1 MRLFLSSW
9 KLGDAP
15 ELLDGLVGDVRTA
28 AVIGNALDALPGT
41 ARRQATGR
49 EVALLRD
56 RGYSVSEVDLR
67 DHFDAS
73 QGLAEHLAGFGVVW
87 VHGGNPFVLRL
98 AMALSG
104 ADGILPGLLRRD
116 AVVYAGWS
124 AGACVLSPSLHGLEL
139 VDDPADTVTAY
150 GRQAI
155 REGLGLLDYAFV
167 PHYRSPIPESEPI
180 ERVVERYD
188 REGVPYRTFRDGE
201 VTIVDQPST
210 PANR

>member
-15 ELLDGLVGDVRTA
+15 ELLDDLVGDARAA
-28 AVIGNALDALPGT
+28 AVVGNALDALPDPK
-41 ARRQATGR
+41 RRQATGR
-49 EVALLRD
+49 EVAMLRD
-56 RGYSVSEVDLR
+56 RGYRVTEVDLR
-67 DHFDAS
+67 DHFGDSEA
-73 QGLAEHLAGFGVVW
+73 LAKRLSDFGIVW

-104 ADGILPGLLRRD
+104 ADEILTGLLRRD

-124 AGACVLSPSLHGLEL
+124 AGACVLSPGLQGLEL

-150 GRQAI
+150 GRTALW
-155 REGLGLLDYAFV
+155 EGLGLLDYAFV

-180 ERVVERYD
+180 ERVVKRYE
-188 REGVPYRTFRDGE
+188 REGVPYRALRDGE
-201 VTIVDQPST
+201 VVVVDRPST
-210 PANR
+210 AASR

>member
-15 ELLDGLVGDVRTA
+15 ELLDDLVGGVRTA
-28 AVIGNALDALPGT
+28 AVIGNALDALP
-41 ARRQATGR
+41 APQRQQATGR
-49 EVALLRD
+49 EIAMLRE
-56 RGYSVSEVDLR
+56 RGYATTEVDLR
-67 DHFDAS
+67 DHFGNTAA
-73 QGLAEHLAGFGVVW
+73 LAEHLAGFGAVW

-104 ADGILPGLLRRD
+104 ADAILTGLLARD
-116 AVVYAGWS
+116 ALVYAGWS

-150 GRQAI
+150 GQPAPW
-155 REGLGLLDYAFV
+155 EGLGLLDYAFV

-180 ERVVERYD
+180 ERVVKRYES
-188 REGVPYRTFRDGE
+188 EGVPYRAFRDGE
-201 VTIVDQPST
+201 VTVIDGPS
-210 PANR
+210 AAAHR

>member
-9 KLGDAP
+9 KLGNAP
-15 ELLDGLVGDVRTA
+15 ELLDDLVGDARTP
-28 AVIGNALDALPGT
+28 AVVGNALDALPDP

-49 EVALLRD
+49 EVAMLRD
-56 RGYSVSEVDLR
+56 RGYQVTEVDLR
-67 DHFDAS
+67 DHFGDPGA
-73 QGLAEHLAGFGVVW
+73 LAERLSGFGVVW

-104 ADGILPGLLRRD
+104 ADEILTGLLRRD

-124 AGACVLSPSLHGLEL
+124 AGACVLSPDLHGLEL

-150 GRQAI
+150 DRPALW
-155 REGLGLLDYAFV
+155 EGLGLLDHAFV

-188 REGVPYRTFRDGE
+188 REGVPYRALRDGE
-201 VTIVDQPST
+201 VTIIDRPST
-210 PANR
+210 VESR

>member
-15 ELLDGLVGDVRTA
+15 ELLDDLVEGARTA
-28 AVIGNALDALPGT
+28 AVIGNALDALPGPE
-41 ARRQATGR
+41 RQRATGR
-49 EVALLRD
+49 EVAMLRD
-56 RGYSVSEVDLR
+56 RGYQATEVDLR
-67 DHFDAS
+67 DHFDDPSA
-73 QGLAEHLAGFGVVW
+73 LAERLSGVAVVW

-104 ADGILPGLLRRD
+104 ADEILTGLLGRD

-124 AGACVLSPSLHGLEL
+124 AGACVLSPGLRGLEL

-150 GRQAI
+150 GRAA
-155 REGLGLLDYAFV
+155 RWDGLGLLDYAFV

-188 REGVPYRTFRDGE
+188 REGIPYRALRDGE
-201 VTIVDQPST
+201 VVIVDRPSA
-210 PANR
+210 PATR

>member
-15 ELLDGLVGDVRTA
+15 GLLDDLAGDARTA
-28 AVIGNALDALPGT
+28 AVIGNALDALPGP

-67 DHFDAS
+67 DHFGAS
-73 QGLAEHLAGFGVVW
+73 QGLEERLSGFGVVW

-98 AMALSG
+98 AMAFSG

-155 REGLGLLDYAFV
+155 WEGLGLLDYAFV

-201 VTIVDQPST
+201 VTIVDRSSVPM
-210 PANR
+210 NR